1 VLVLSDAAV
10 AVLFTTA
17 FVVVVVAAA
26 TVVVVAATVVVV
38 AATVVV
44 VTSAAATV
52 VVVAAATVVV
62 VAATVVLVELE
73 DDDEEGD
80 VAVASYRATANDGGP
95 DALLCPATT
104 IFESPCI
111 AIAFPA
117 SNVPVPMS
125 VVTLPSV
132 SREVSSA
139 PSVL

>member
-1 VLVLSDAAV
+1 MLGLFAAAV

-17 FVVVVVAAA
+17 FVVVVAAA
-26 TVVVVAATVVVV
+26 TTVVVV

-44 VTSAAATV
+44 VT
-52 VVVAAATVVV
+52 AAATVVV

-95 DALLCPATT
+95 PAPLRPATT

-111 AIAFPA
+111 ATAVPA
-117 SNVPVPMS
+117 SDVLVPMS

-132 SREVSSA
+132 SKVVSRA
-139 PSVL
+139 PVVV